1 MPLGTGIA
9 GHVATTGN
17 VGFKKDEHE
26 KEEVATTGNVGCQKD
41 DEKEKEEDG
50 NFGLKRMTNKTNKNM
65 PPQWLRLKWMKF
77 NKLAKLR
84 R

>member
-9 GHVATTGN
+9 GH
-17 VGFKKDEHE
+17 
-26 KEEVATTGNVGCQKD
+26 VATTGNVGCQKD

-50 NFGLKRMTNKTNKNM
+50 NFGLKRMMNKTNKNM
-65 PPQWLRLKWMKF
+65 PPQWLRLKRMKI

>member
-17 VGFKKDEHE
+17 VGFKKDENE
-26 KEEVATTGNVGCQKD
+26 KEATTGNVGCQKD

-50 NFGLKRMTNKTNKNM
+50 NFGLKRMINKTN
-65 PPQWLRLKWMKF
+65 
-77 NKLAKLR
+77 
-84 R
+84 